1 MFRFPLSTPHPLLPA
16 VPAEKRKLTTSTS
29 CRIADTEAFLF
40 QQVAILEATKHHGKE
55 AVRMDT
61 KTIVGIVLVVAV
73 AGVLAFLK
81 IRSRRK

>member
-1 MFRFPLSTPHPLLPA
+1 
-16 VPAEKRKLTTSTS
+16 
-29 CRIADTEAFLF
+29 
-40 QQVAILEATKHHGKE
+40 
-55 AVRMDT
+55 MDT